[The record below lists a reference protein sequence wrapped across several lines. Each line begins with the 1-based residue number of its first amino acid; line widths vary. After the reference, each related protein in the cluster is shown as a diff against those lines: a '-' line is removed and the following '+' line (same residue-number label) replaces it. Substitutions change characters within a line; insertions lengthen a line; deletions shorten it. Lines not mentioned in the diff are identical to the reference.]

1 MCPVNNGAAA
11 AAAAAAATAAAA
23 AAATTTTVAAEMEIR
38 SIPTKRRRWN
48 RPQQRGLR

>member
-11 AAAAAAATAAAA
+11 AAAAAAAAT